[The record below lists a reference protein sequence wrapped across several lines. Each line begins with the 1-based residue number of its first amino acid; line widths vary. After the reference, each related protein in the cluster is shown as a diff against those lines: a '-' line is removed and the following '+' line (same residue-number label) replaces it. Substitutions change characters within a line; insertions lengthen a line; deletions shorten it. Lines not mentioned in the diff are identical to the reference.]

1 MHYFFGYGFEGHF
14 GSLFLPGKGLILE
27 QWPVLLELT
36 ADLVVLRLNYLDLLS
51 IIKVKAV
58 TKS

>member
-1 MHYFFGYGFEGHF
+1 MHYFFGYGFEGNF
-14 GSLFLPGKGLILE
+14 GGLFLPRKGLILE